1 MQTASSLN
9 FFISRAVN
17 YGHVRKE
24 LSIILLKRKQKLLTT
39 AICGIRKFFCGY
51 RKKTWLIYW
60 FFIIIMRSTK
70 NLGIFSISGWT
81 WQFHTGMSWDNSQI
95 GLMIKDL
102 ILEGTPHYKFEFRN
116 QKYVRVDRHQQ
127 LFILSN
133 PKSRRLVMRPLC
145 GKREPIF

>member
-1 MQTASSLN
+1 
-9 FFISRAVN
+9 
-17 YGHVRKE
+17 
-24 LSIILLKRKQKLLTT
+24 
-39 AICGIRKFFCGY
+39 
-51 RKKTWLIYW
+51 
-60 FFIIIMRSTK
+60 
-70 NLGIFSISGWT
+70 
-81 WQFHTGMSWDNSQI
+81 MSWDNSQI

-145 GKREPIF
+145 GKGVHFLMRTPINQSKDGVME

>member
-1 MQTASSLN
+1 
-9 FFISRAVN
+9 
-17 YGHVRKE
+17 
-24 LSIILLKRKQKLLTT
+24 
-39 AICGIRKFFCGY
+39 
-51 RKKTWLIYW
+51 
-60 FFIIIMRSTK
+60 
-70 NLGIFSISGWT
+70 
-81 WQFHTGMSWDNSQI
+81 MSWDNSQI

-145 GKREPIF
+145 GKGVHFLMGTPINQSKDGVME

>member
-1 MQTASSLN
+1 
-9 FFISRAVN
+9 
-17 YGHVRKE
+17 
-24 LSIILLKRKQKLLTT
+24 
-39 AICGIRKFFCGY
+39 
-51 RKKTWLIYW
+51 
-60 FFIIIMRSTK
+60 MRSTK
-70 NLGIFSISGWT
+70 NLGIFPISGWT

-133 PKSRRLVMRPLC
+133 PKSRRLVMRPLF
-145 GKREPIF
+145 GKGVHFLMRTPINQSKDGVMEWPTIIFSPPLRNSHLICVLAWKKPLISKWSI